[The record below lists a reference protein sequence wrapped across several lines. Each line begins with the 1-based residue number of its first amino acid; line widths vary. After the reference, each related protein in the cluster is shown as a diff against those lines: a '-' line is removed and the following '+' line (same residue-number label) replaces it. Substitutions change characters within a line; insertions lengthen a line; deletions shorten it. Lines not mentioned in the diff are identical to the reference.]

1 MISRRKF
8 LGITAGAGAGLAL
21 TPDLLSALQLSGG
34 TLIQQRGKLMQRAIP
49 SSGEML
55 PVISFAPRP
64 TVRVSG
70 PGETKPA
77 PTDVPAAKE
86 VLKTFLDNGGKV
98 VDVLHGG
105 PIGENAARTAAR
117 ELGIQDR
124 FFWTTPL
131 GVNFPVLPGYNGPP
145 LKVTPAMV
153 RAAMEEKLA
162 AFKVPKIDLVML
174 GSGVDIPTHMAVL
187 QEMKKEGKL
196 RYIGVHHL
204 AFPQGAPMPT
214 FGPLE
219 SIMRNEPIDFVAT
232 DYSVGDRRAEE
243 TLLPLAL
250 ERKIGFMAYFTFD
263 RARFFNR
270 ATEMPLPAWAAE
282 FDAKTWAQF
291 CLKYVLSHPAV
302 IVARTGTTQAA
313 HMLENIG
320 GGIGRLPNE
329 AMRKRMAALVDT
341 LPPTPVPA
349 PQVITQQPEAPPA
362 PVVALSAAIMDRYVG
377 EYAYAAA
384 GQTANVRRQGDKL
397 FMKVLGP
404 APEFP
409 LAAQSETAFAVVWGG
424 GGTVD
429 FRVDG
434 QGKVTGALMEWGPN
448 RIPLEPVAKLAVPVA
463 VLDRY
468 AGQWKLASGTVVV
481 FRREGTSLFVKP
493 GNNPEVALNARSE
506 TRFQDPRGPVFEF
519 QVDAGGAVTSL
530 ILEQGNPVQRVP
542 LTRVP

>member
-1 MISRRKF
+1 MMNRRDF
-8 LGITAGAGAGLAL
+8 FGITLGAGATLTL
-21 TPDLLSALQLSGG
+21 TPQLLRALQ
-34 TLIQQRGKLMQRAIP
+34 QQSGKLMQRAIP

-77 PTDVPAAKE
+77 PTDVPAARE

-105 PIGENAARTAAR
+105 PVGENAARTAAT
-117 ELGIQDR
+117 ELGIQNR

-145 LKVTPAMV
+145 LKVTPGMV
-153 RAAMEEKLA
+153 RAAMDEKLA
-162 AFKVPKIDLVML
+162 AFKVPRIDLVML

-187 QEMKKEGKL
+187 QEMKKEGKV

-204 AFPQGAPMPT
+204 AFPQGASMPT

-232 DYSVGDRRAEE
+232 DYSVGDRRVEE
-243 TLLPLAL
+243 TILPLAL
-250 ERKIGFMAYFTFD
+250 ERKIAFMAYFTFD

-270 ATEMPLPAWAAE
+270 ATTVPLPAWAAE

-329 AMRKRMAALVDT
+329 AMRKRMAEIVDA

-349 PQVITQQPEAPPA
+349 PQVITQAPQAPQAPA
-362 PVVALSAAIMDRYVG
+362 VALSAAIMDRYVG
-377 EYAYAAA
+377 EYKYAAA
-384 GQTANVRRQGDKL
+384 GQTANVRRDGDKL
-397 FMKVLGP
+397 FIKVQGP
-404 APEFP
+404 APENP
-409 LAAQSETAFAVVWGG
+409 IVARSETTFAVNWGP
-424 GGTVD
+424 GGTID
-429 FRVDG
+429 FQLDG
-434 QGKVTGALMEWGPN
+434 QGKVTGAMVEMGPN
-448 RIPLEPVAKLAVPVA
+448 RIPLVPVAKLALPAA

-468 AGQWKLASGTVVV
+468 VGQWTMATGTVLT
-481 FRREGTSLFVKP
+481 FRRDGTTLFVKP
-493 GNNPEVALNARSE
+493 GTMADVALNARSE

-519 QVDAGGAVTSL
+519 QVGAGGTVTGL
-530 ILEQGNPVQRVP
+530 ILEQGNPLQRIP